1 MPASKIGRER
11 SDHQPQRRAAFVCSS
26 VGFAW
31 PDGQVVFDDLDLTF
45 PDGFTGLIGR
55 NGGGKSTLLRIL
67 TGELPPTSG
76 SVLRPALVGYL
87 PQQLTLEVDR
97 PVAELLGV
105 ADRLAALDRTDA
117 GQARPADLD
126 LLDGHWDLPERITAA
141 LAELGLADLDLHA
154 RIGTLSGGQAVLSAL
169 AGLFLARPDALVLD
183 EPTNNLDRRARGLLA
198 AAVRRWAG
206 PVVVVSHDRELL
218 DRVDQVVEIRAGSAR
233 VHSGNLTS
241 FLAALAVEQ
250 EAAERSVRG
259 ARQDLRR
266 QQRELVEARVRLDR
280 RQRYARSQ
288 DDNVP
293 KIVAGAKKRAAQVS
307 AGRLRGGHEADV
319 VEAEQTLRA
328 AEDRVRDDEVI
339 TVDLTGT
346 TVPAGRDVLIL
357 EDVVLRNG
365 RTVSLHLR
373 GPERVAVTG
382 ANGSGK
388 TTLIDTVIG
397 ILAPSSGTVRALVP
411 VRVLPQRLDLLPD
424 AEPVL
429 TAVARFA
436 PTADDN
442 TLRAR
447 LAGFLLGS
455 DAVRRP
461 VGTLSGGERF
471 RATLAALLLAE
482 PPPQLL
488 VMDEPTNSLDLDSV
502 AQLVTALRQYRG
514 ALLLASHDEPFLAEI
529 GIDRRLEL
537 GA

>member
-183 EPTNNLDRRARGLLA
+183 EPTNNPDRRARGLLA

-288 DDNVP
+288 ADNVP
-293 KIVAGAKKRAAQVS
+293 TIVAGAKKRAAQVS

-442 TLRAR
+442 ALRAR

>member
-183 EPTNNLDRRARGLLA
+183 EPTNNPDRRARGLLA

-288 DDNVP
+288 ADNVP
-293 KIVAGAKKRAAQVS
+293 TIVAGAKKRAAQVS

-397 ILAPSSGTVRALVP
+397 VLAPSSGTVRALVP

-436 PTADDN
+436 ATADDN
-442 TLRAR
+442 ALRAR

>member
-183 EPTNNLDRRARGLLA
+183 EPTNNPDRRARGLLA

-288 DDNVP
+288 ADNVP
-293 KIVAGAKKRAAQVS
+293 TIVAGAKKRAAQVS

-436 PTADDN
+436 ATADDN
-442 TLRAR
+442 ALRAR

>member
-1 MPASKIGRER
+1 M
-11 SDHQPQRRAAFVCSS
+11 
-26 VGFAW
+26 
-31 PDGQVVFDDLDLTF
+31 
-45 PDGFTGLIGR
+45 
-55 NGGGKSTLLRIL
+55 
-67 TGELPPTSG
+67 
-76 SVLRPALVGYL
+76 
-87 PQQLTLEVDR
+87 
-97 PVAELLGV
+97 
-105 ADRLAALDRTDA
+105 
-117 GQARPADLD
+117 
-126 LLDGHWDLPERITAA
+126 
-141 LAELGLADLDLHA
+141 
-154 RIGTLSGGQAVLSAL
+154 
-169 AGLFLARPDALVLD
+169 
-183 EPTNNLDRRARGLLA
+183 
-198 AAVRRWAG
+198 
-206 PVVVVSHDRELL
+206 
-218 DRVDQVVEIRAGSAR
+218 
-233 VHSGNLTS
+233 
-241 FLAALAVEQ
+241 
-250 EAAERSVRG
+250 
-259 ARQDLRR
+259 
-266 QQRELVEARVRLDR
+266 RLDR

-288 DDNVP
+288 ADNVP
-293 KIVAGAKKRAAQVS
+293 TIVAGAKKRAAQVS

-397 ILAPSSGTVRALVP
+397 VLAPSSGTVRALVP

-442 TLRAR
+442 ALRAR

-471 RATLAALLLAE
+471 RATLAVLLLAE